1 MAANDIEVM
10 DRESDSSSPETEI
23 VNIDADENIEKAEEK
38 SSNNTKTEKL
48 VRIPL
53 TRVKHLMK
61 LDPDVTLASQEAVFL
76 IARATE
82 LFVDSLAKEAF
93 SFTSQAKKKTL
104 QKKDIDSCIEL
115 VDSLFFLE
123 GTLDT

>member
-1 MAANDIEVM
+1 MAANEIDVM
-10 DRESDSSSPETEI
+10 DQEADDFSLEIET
-23 VNIDADENIEKAEEK
+23 VNVDADENIEKAEEK
-38 SSNNTKTEKL
+38 STINTKTEKL

-104 QKKDIDSCIEL
+104 QKKDIDSCIEV
-115 VDSLFFLE
+115 VDALYFLE
-123 GTLDT
+123 GKK